1 MTCEG
6 ISLNAPLLKQ
16 AQCDVDMAKIE
27 ILTKEQ
33 RHEAGKSLREK
44 CPRSSHGK
52 VILGQGDKR
61 DVVALIEASN
71 KDRLENLIPI
81 RHGRMVQSAFAYFRG
96 TALIQAH
103 DLKGTPAS
111 GIIVHACG
119 DCHLMNF
126 GGFATPE
133 RNLVFDINDFDETLP
148 APFEWDL
155 KRLAASFVIAARW
168 RGFRP
173 RQARETAVQV
183 VTTYRESMRM
193 RAGTGVL
200 AGWYSRI
207 TLDDVIA
214 MFGKDAEIVRRS
226 TQKAAKARRQTQEHI
241 LIKLTAPSRGLPHL
255 VNQPP
260 LLYHLDQREATQRDI
275 EDFFKRYRETLAE
288 ERRILFDRFKLVDAA
303 HKVVGV
309 GSVGTRCY
317 VALMLAAP
325 DDPLFLQVKEARPSV
340 LERYTGHSPVP
351 HNGQRVVV
359 GQRLMQAASDIF
371 LGWSRGPA
379 DRDFYVRQLRDMKI
393 GPDVESQTPE
403 AMREYATLCGLALA
417 RAHDKAGDAAMIA
430 GYLGSVDHF
439 DEAIGEYAVAYAD
452 QVERDY
458 ATFVKAVRSG
468 RLKTDVSPTRLAT
481 ALR

>member
-1 MTCEG
+1 
-6 ISLNAPLLKQ
+6 
-16 AQCDVDMAKIE
+16 MAKIK

-33 RHEAGKSLREK
+33 RYAAGKSLREK

-133 RNLVFDINDFDETLP
+133 RNLDFDINDFDETLP

-183 VTTYRESMRM
+183 VTAYRESMRK

-200 AGWYSRI
+200 EGWYSRI
-207 TLDDVIA
+207 TLNDVIA
-214 MFGKDAEIVRRS
+214 MFGKDAEIARRS
-226 TQKAAKARRQTQEHI
+226 KQKAA
-241 LIKLTAPSRGLPHL
+241 
-255 VNQPP
+255 
-260 LLYHLDQREATQRDI
+260 
-275 EDFFKRYRETLAE
+275 
-288 ERRILFDRFKLVDAA
+288 
-303 HKVVGV
+303 
-309 GSVGTRCY
+309 
-317 VALMLAAP
+317 
-325 DDPLFLQVKEARPSV
+325 EAR
-340 LERYTGHSPVP
+340 
-351 HNGQRVVV
+351 
-359 GQRLMQAASDIF
+359 
-371 LGWSRGPA
+371 
-379 DRDFYVRQLRDMKI
+379 K
-393 GPDVESQTPE
+393 QT
-403 AMREYATLCGLALA
+403 
-417 RAHDKAGDAAMIA
+417 
-430 GYLGSVDHF
+430 
-439 DEAIGEYAVAYAD
+439 
-452 QVERDY
+452 
-458 ATFVKAVRSG
+458 
-468 RLKTDVSPTRLAT
+468 
-481 ALR
+481 